1 MGPRQSKI
9 INKENNIIVCN
20 NIVYCKYCNKKILIS
35 DKEKI
40 CGICKE
46 ELIIKRLKIIGF
58 I

>member
-9 INKENNIIVCN
+9 INKENKIIVCS
-20 NIVYCKYCNKKILIS
+20 NIIYCKYCKKKLFIN

-40 CGICKE
+40 CDICKE
-46 ELIIKRLKIIGF
+46 KLIIKRLKVIGF